1 MPALMQ
7 DAQTCIRLR
16 FPDTTAC
23 TVWMFGSQR
32 RFVRRC
38 EWLSCLE
45 KYGDF
50 PQISHVADMPTM
62 VPGPLGPAGTRW
74 DPLGSA
80 GNEIERRRIGL

>member
-1 MPALMQ
+1 MRQ
-7 DAQTCIRLR
+7 DVQTCIRLR
-16 FPDTTAC
+16 LPLMTGC

-50 PQISHVADMPTM
+50 PQISQVAGMDMM
-62 VPGPLGPAGTRW
+62 VAGTPVMGPDR
-74 DPLGSA
+74 G
-80 GNEIERRRIGL
+80 RCR